1 MEKIEKFAWLFT
13 LSIVKTKLLVV
24 DCKVS
29 DKDKTP
35 LVVENEVTENVSEF
49 QYFGSIIADNGLI
62 DTDIDKRIANIG
74 QWYGRKEGN
83 KVCVCVCMC
92 MQYVCVCVRVQYVCV
107 RVCVCMCMQYVCV
120 CACSTCVCVCV
131 CVCVYACACSTCVCA
146 CAVRVCVINNGKR

>member
-24 DCKVS
+24 DCNVS
-29 DKDKTP
+29 DKDKRP

-83 KVCVCVCMC
+83 KVCVCVCVC
-92 MQYVCVCVRVQYVCV
+92 VYACACSTCVCVCTCSTCVCVCVYVCVCVCVCECVCMCMQY
-107 RVCVCMCMQYVCV
+107 VCVCMCMQYVCV
-120 CACSTCVCVCV
+120 CA
-131 CVCVYACACSTCVCA
+131 
-146 CAVRVCVINNGKR
+146 